1 LKESRVMSASDLTS
15 DEAKLEALHRR
26 MEAHSLGGHWQARE
40 RNQKLV
46 PVLWRWQTIE
56 PCLMEAAEIVKLG
69 HVEEANNR
77 RTINLVNPSLA
88 ARKSTSR
95 TLQMSVQLVNPGES
109 AEAHR
114 HTPAAIRFVVE
125 GDGIGYTNVEGE
137 QMLMEAGDLILTPNW
152 TWHDHVNPGKKKL
165 IWLDVLD
172 VHMVNVVDAMTFE
185 SYPGAPGS
193 NAPFQPVVK
202 PDGDSRRRL
211 GALRARGAGA
221 TPDGRAL
228 PYAYKWRDTLAAL
241 EEMAASGAVD
251 PHDAILLEYAN
262 PLTGGP
268 TLPTFTCCVQY
279 LAPGIATRAQRHT
292 GSAIYHVVRGAG
304 ATRIGAE
311 ELVWGA
317 RDCFFVPSM
326 EWHSFANRSP
336 TEPAILFS
344 VTDRPVLESLGLY
357 REEKG

>member
-1 LKESRVMSASDLTS
+1 MSASDLTG
-15 DEAKLEALHRR
+15 DEARLAALHRR
-26 MEAHSLGGHWQARE
+26 MEENSLGGHWQERE
-40 RNQKLV
+40 RSQKLA
-46 PVLWRWQTIE
+46 PVLWRWKTIK
-56 PCLMEAAEIVKLG
+56 PCLMEAAEVVKLG

-114 HTPAAIRFVVE
+114 HTPAAIRFVVQ

-152 TWHDHVNPGKKKL
+152 TWHDHVNPGKQPL

-172 VHMVNVVDAMTFE
+172 VHMVNFFDAMIFE

-193 NAPFQPVVK
+193 NALFQPVVRQE
-202 PDGDSRRRL
+202 GDSRRRL
-211 GALRARGAGA
+211 GVVRPHRAG
-221 TPDGRAL
+221 DGRAL
-228 PYAYKWRDTLAAL
+228 PYAYKWRDTLRAL
-241 EEMAASGAVD
+241 EEMAASGAAD
-251 PHDAILLEYAN
+251 PHDGVLLEYTN
-262 PLTGGP
+262 PVSGGP
-268 TLPTFTCCVQY
+268 TLPTFSCRVQY
-279 LAPGIATRAQRHT
+279 LASGSVTRAQRHT
-292 GSAIYHVVRGAG
+292 GSTIYHVVRGAG
-304 ATRIGAE
+304 ATRVGAKRE
-311 ELVWGA
+311 EAKELAWGA

-326 EWHSFANRSP
+326 NWHSFANASQS
-336 TEPAILFS
+336 EPAILFS

>member
-1 LKESRVMSASDLTS
+1 LSASDLTT
-15 DEAKLEALHRR
+15 DEEKLAALHRR
-26 MEAHSLGGHWQARE
+26 MEANSLGGHWQDRE

-46 PVLWRWQTIE
+46 PVLWRWQSIE
-56 PCLMEAAEIVKLG
+56 PCLMAAAEVVKLG

-77 RTINLVNPSLA
+77 RTINLVNPALA

-95 TLQMSVQLVNPGES
+95 TLQMSVQLVNPGEN

-114 HTPAAIRFVVE
+114 HTPAAIRFVVQ

-152 TWHDHVNPGKKKL
+152 TWHDHVNPGKQPL

-172 VHMVNVVDAMTFE
+172 VHLVNFLDAMTFE
-185 SYPGAPGS
+185 SYPGTPGS
-193 NAPFQPVVK
+193 NALFQPVVK

-211 GALRARGAGA
+211 GAVRARRPDAV
-221 TPDGRAL
+221 PDGRAL
-228 PYAYKWRDTLAAL
+228 PYAYKWRDTAAAL
-241 EEMAASGAVD
+241 EEMAAAGAAD
-251 PHDAILLEYAN
+251 PHDGILLEYTN

-268 TLPTFTCCVQY
+268 TLPTFTCRAQY
-279 LAPGIATRAQRHT
+279 LAPGMATRPQRHT
-292 GSAIYHVVRGAG
+292 GSVIYHVVRGSGVTHVG
-304 ATRIGAE
+304 AKREACE
-311 ELVWGA
+311 ELAWGM

-326 EWHSFANRSP
+326 AWHSLANPSQS
-336 TEPAILFS
+336 EPAILFS

>member
-1 LKESRVMSASDLTS
+1 MSASDLTT
-15 DEAKLEALHRR
+15 DQDKLDALHRR
-26 MEAHSLGGHWQARE
+26 MEANSLGGHWQDRE

-46 PVLWRWQTIE
+46 PVLWRWESIE
-56 PCLMEAAEIVKLG
+56 PCLMEAAEVVKLG

-114 HTPAAIRFVVE
+114 HTPAAIRFVVQ

-152 TWHDHVNPGKKKL
+152 TWHDHVNPGKKPL

-172 VHMVNVVDAMTFE
+172 VHMVNFFDAMTFE
-185 SYPGAPGS
+185 SYPGTPGS
-193 NAPFQPVVK
+193 NALFQPVVK
-202 PDGDSRRRL
+202 QEGDSRRRL
-211 GALRARGAGA
+211 GVVRAPHAA
-221 TPDGRAL
+221 HDGRAL
-228 PYAYKWRDTLAAL
+228 PYAYKWRDTLQTL
-241 EEMAASGAVD
+241 EEMAAAGEAD
-251 PHDAILLEYAN
+251 PHDAILLEYTN

-268 TLPTFTCCVQY
+268 TLPTFTCRVQY
-279 LAPGIATRAQRHT
+279 LAPGTATRAQRHT
-292 GSAIYHVVRGAG
+292 GSTIHHVVRGAG
-304 ATRIGAE
+304 VTRIGAAPNGGE
-311 ELVWGA
+311 ALAWGV

-326 EWHSFANRSP
+326 AWHSLANASQSD
-336 TEPAILFS
+336 PAILFS
-344 VTDRPVLESLGLY
+344 VTDKPVLESLGLY
-357 REEKG
+357 REERA